1 MMVSR
6 SMRETKRINPKLEH
20 DHVLHTII
28 KHTNITWEV
37 TTDDPTLTEQ
47 KHTD

>member
-6 SMRETKRINPKLEH
+6 SMRKTEGINPKLE
-20 DHVLHTII
+20 HVLHTII